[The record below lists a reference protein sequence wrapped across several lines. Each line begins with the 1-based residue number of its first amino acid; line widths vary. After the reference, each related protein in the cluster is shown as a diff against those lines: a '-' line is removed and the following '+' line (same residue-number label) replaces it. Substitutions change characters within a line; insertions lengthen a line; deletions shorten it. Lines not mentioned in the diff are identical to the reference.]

1 MNGNGAG
8 ENVTVTHYSEE
19 RGTMEKISVPPLNL
33 FNVDVAPDQAA
44 DQQRSTNPFLNM
56 SPTANSTP
64 VVTTN
69 PFRSP
74 NDSDKPA
81 AAAVKSTNGTL
92 STNHTTSKIPVP
104 ISLNSSNGNG
114 NHIIEPVTPV
124 ATNPFTT
131 LSEIDG
137 GAKVIAMN
145 RQNSIKRTN
154 SKLKYANNNS
164 VSYANSKNNNGKSNE
179 DGIIASEVS
188 WEHRA
193 YVVIH
198 DGRRF
203 VQLFRFILNIVS
215 FFQLSLC
222 QLYFVHHLWW
232 SFRYAAHSLYIDCL

>member
-1 MNGNGAG
+1 MPGTSITPSNASTAPPPSSPFSKIKSPTPLSIARNCHTPLVPTPIDTDSQPSSLLMNGNGAG

-188 WEHRA
+188 
-193 YVVIH
+193 
-198 DGRRF
+198 
-203 VQLFRFILNIVS
+203 
-215 FFQLSLC
+215 
-222 QLYFVHHLWW
+222 
-232 SFRYAAHSLYIDCL
+232 

>member
-1 MNGNGAG
+1 MNLPGTSITPSNASTAPPPSSPFSKIKPPTPLSIARNCHTPLVPTPIDTDSQPSSLLMNGNGAG

-188 WEHRA
+188 
-193 YVVIH
+193 
-198 DGRRF
+198 
-203 VQLFRFILNIVS
+203 
-215 FFQLSLC
+215 
-222 QLYFVHHLWW
+222 
-232 SFRYAAHSLYIDCL
+232 